1 MTRWTTSTNYDA
13 VDPREPRSRVM
24 SDPLKSARG
33 GPWRVLA

>member
-24 SDPLKSARG
+24 SDLPKSAPG
-33 GPWRVLA
+33 EPWRALA